1 MLSDGEHTA
10 INAIL
15 MVNESRVVSSVFL
28 HSVDDASAN
37 SKHSLYVVQWR
48 ELRATRTLPTKN

>member
-15 MVNESRVVSSVFL
+15 MVNESRVSRLPFF
-28 HSVDDASAN
+28 
-37 SKHSLYVVQWR
+37 SKPKR
-48 ELRATRTLPTKN
+48 R